1 MDIVMNNKDLRKL
14 IFSYLR
20 KYPKKVCFICERVC
34 VWDKKVRDFLTVKL
48 LQLEVD
54 ELNKDVY
61 CNDCINS
68 IL

>member
-1 MDIVMNNKDLRKL
+1 MNNKDLRKL

-48 LQLEVD
+48 LQ
-54 ELNKDVY
+54 
-61 CNDCINS
+61 
-68 IL
+68 